1 VKKNVGRKDNRK
13 PIEKR
18 GGKGNK
24 KQNKKAKRAIKK
36 GKN

>member
-24 KQNKKAKRAIKK
+24 KTKQK
-36 GKN
+36 GEKGN